1 MLHKVAVAAAS
12 LLAGAGLLT
21 APAAARALVDGDAAA
36 AAPPAGRVSAAAGE
50 QAGTGSAART
60 CGAEPTTGRGW
71 EALFDGLSAGW
82 SGGDGAA
89 SVRLPDGRLLWLFG
103 DTFTGTVSAAGR
115 RGADAAIVRNSIVV
129 TDGGCASV
137 TTPGAAAL
145 QGGRDGSWLWPTA
158 GVVTSAGAP
167 GTPSTVTVFAQRLRR
182 TSADPLGFVR
192 VGAAVVRVSVGWGG
206 VPVVGTPTDLPAS
219 AVLWGAALVADGATT
234 WVYGTRAVDQP
245 LVFGRELLLA
255 RAPTA
260 TLSDTRTWAYRTSSG
275 WSPSPA
281 SARPV
286 RSARDGVSTVP
297 SAARVGGRY
306 VVVTKAQEFLDP
318 EVVELSAPHPWG
330 PWTATHLLRAE
341 SGATVM
347 RYSPAIV
354 AGPSRDH
361 AVVVVSRTSTSMRQL
376 LDDVE
381 LARPTFHDVRLG

>member
-36 AAPPAGRVSAAAGE
+36 APPPAVRASATVGE
-50 QAGTGSAART
+50 RAGSAARD

-89 SVRLPDGRLLWLFG
+89 SIRLPDGRLLWLFG
-103 DTFTGTVSAAGR
+103 DTFTGTVSVAGR
-115 RGADAAIVRNSIVV
+115 RGPDTAIVRNSLVV
-129 TDGGCASV
+129 TDGGCADV
-137 TTPGAAAL
+137 VGPGRAAL
-145 QGGRDGSWLWPTA
+145 PGGSDGSWLWPTA

-167 GTPSTVTVFAQRLRR
+167 GSPTTVTVFAQRLRR

-192 VGAAVVRVSVGWGG
+192 VGAAVVRVSVAWGG
-206 VPVVGTPTDLPAS
+206 VPVVGTPTDLPTS
-219 AVLWGAALVADGATT
+219 DVLWGAALVADGATT
-234 WVYGTRAVDQP
+234 WVYGTRAVDEP
-245 LVFGRELLLA
+245 LVFGRDLLLA

-260 TLSDTRTWAYRTSSG
+260 TLSDPRTWVYRTSSG

-286 RSARDGVSTVP
+286 RAAREGVSTVP
-297 SAARVGGRY
+297 SAARVGARY

-330 PWTATHLLRAE
+330 PWTATPLLRAA
-341 SGATVM
+341 SGRTVM

-354 AGPSRDH
+354 AGASSAH
-361 AVVVVSRTSTSMRQL
+361 AVIVVSRTSTSISQL